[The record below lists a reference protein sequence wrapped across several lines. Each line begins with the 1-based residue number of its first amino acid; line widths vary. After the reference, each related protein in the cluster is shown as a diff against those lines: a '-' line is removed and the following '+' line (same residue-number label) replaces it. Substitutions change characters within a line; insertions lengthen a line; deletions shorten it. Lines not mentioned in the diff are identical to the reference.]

1 MKILRAPNDSTVTRV
16 TSVGEVKF
24 VEGIAT
30 EFTPEQAEFFTQT
43 QRNYTVEDITTD
55 EEAATAKAAAAKAA
69 ADKAAS
75 ARAEEIERKTAA
87 ERESATSEFLLKI
100 DDASFAEVRA
110 FAKAN
115 GIKAGGSKA
124 DIIDRIGLS
133 VAPPDGVD
141 VNPSEDTDDQS
152 TSELPPVEDD
162 PDEMA
167 DIETAD
173 HSELVKCASQI
184 GMEVDKNLSTEAL
197 RAALLEVH
205 NQSTSEAGTT
215 SEEEPA
221 AEITEVDETVDLNEA
236 DHATLVEIAEQYGV
250 AVKEEWSTEELRAAM
265 LADEGIQEAME
276 TVEEAGEEETPPDAP
291 NEETAKSDETTEAAQ
306 DASEGA
312 QSAPAATS
320 ADPGTG
326 AAETTGKVKLPT
338 ARDNRE
344 VVAQWCRDNDV
355 DDKGTKAELL
365 LRIYADE
372 RFKK

>member
-1 MKILRAPNDSTVTRV
+1 
-16 TSVGEVKF
+16 
-24 VEGIAT
+24 
-30 EFTPEQAEFFTQT
+30 
-43 QRNYTVEDITTD
+43 
-55 EEAATAKAAAAKAA
+55 
-69 ADKAAS
+69 
-75 ARAEEIERKTAA
+75 
-87 ERESATSEFLLKI
+87 
-100 DDASFAEVRA
+100 
-110 FAKAN
+110 
-115 GIKAGGSKA
+115 
-124 DIIDRIGLS
+124 
-133 VAPPDGVD
+133 
-141 VNPSEDTDDQS
+141 
-152 TSELPPVEDD
+152 
-162 PDEMA
+162 MA